1 MATEFPYL
9 QMITP
14 ERKMLVGKPDK
25 GTRIYRREGTYKE
38 SGEWCVAMDYV
49 FDDQFVS
56 PGGVGMFVPVSRAA
70 VHKRMKEGRLTALCF
85 HVVRDEKTFFGNV
98 RKAKATPF
106 VFIPVSE
113 CMAWAKEI
121 AEKRGEV
128 ETIDASHVS
137 QEFLE
142 KDPEDRKNSK
152 VRYTEK
158 YLSFETKEFIRQEIK
173 EAIKEKAQK
182 GQGTM
187 KSDVSNLNGRSKN
200 AK

>member
-1 MATEFPYL
+1 VEEMDTAFPYL
-9 QMITP
+9 QMNTP
-14 ERKMLVGKPDK
+14 ERKKLAGKPDT

-56 PGGVGMFVPVSRAA
+56 PGGVCMFVPSVSRSA

-85 HVVRDEKTFFGNV
+85 HVVHDEKTFFGNV

-106 VFIPVSE
+106 VYIPVSE
-113 CMAWAKEI
+113 CKAWAREL
-121 AEKRGEV
+121 EGKRGGV
-128 ETIDASHVS
+128 EMVEPGDAS

-142 KDPEDRKNSK
+142 KDPEDHKSRK

-158 YLSFETKEFIRQEIK
+158 YFERDMRAWIREEMQEIMK
-173 EAIKEKAQK
+173 ENTEKDK
-182 GQGTM
+182 
-187 KSDVSNLNGRSKN
+187 KP
-200 AK
+200 

>member
-1 MATEFPYL
+1 MATDFPYL
-9 QMITP
+9 QMTTP
-14 ERKMLVGKPDK
+14 ERKKLIGKPDK

-38 SGEWCVAMDYV
+38 SGKWCVAMDEV

-85 HVVRDEKTFFGNV
+85 HVVHDERTFFGNV

-113 CMAWAKEI
+113 CKAWAKELE
-121 AEKRGEV
+121 EKRGGV
-128 ETIDASHVS
+128 ENVDPNDAS

-142 KDPEDRKNSK
+142 KDPEDRKNRK
-152 VRYTEK
+152 VRHTDK
-158 YLSFETKEFIRQEIK
+158 YLEKDVRGWIREEIQEIM
-173 EAIKEKAQK
+173 KEKAQK
-182 GQGTM
+182 D
-187 KSDVSNLNGRSKN
+187 KES
-200 AK
+200 

>member
-9 QMITP
+9 QVTTA
-14 ERKMLVGKPDK
+14 ERKKLCGKPDK

-38 SGEWCVAMDYV
+38 SGEWCVAMDEE
-49 FDDQFVS
+49 FDDKFVS

-85 HVVRDEKTFFGNV
+85 HVVHDEKTFFGNV

-113 CMAWAKEI
+113 CKAWAKEI
-121 AEKRGEV
+121 AEKRGQV
-128 ETIDASHVS
+128 ETVNPGDES

-142 KDPEDRKNSK
+142 KAPEDRKNRK
-152 VRYTEK
+152 VRHTDK
-158 YLSFETKEFIRQEIK
+158 YLDADTKEFIRQEIA
-173 EAIKEKAQK
+173 EAMKEKEK
-182 GQGTM
+182 GQ
-187 KSDVSNLNGRSKN
+187 
-200 AK
+200 

>member
-9 QMITP
+9 QMTTP
-14 ERKMLVGKPDK
+14 ERKKLVGKPDK

-38 SGEWCVAMDYV
+38 SGEWCVAMDEV

-85 HVVRDEKTFFGNV
+85 HVVQNERTFFGNV

-113 CMAWAKEI
+113 CKAWAKEI
-121 AEKRGEV
+121 QEKRGPV
-128 ETIDASHVS
+128 EIIGPGDVS

-142 KDPEDRKNSK
+142 KDPEDHKSRK

-158 YLSFETKEFIRQEIK
+158 YLDLETKEFIRQEIQ
-173 EAIKEKAQK
+173 EAIKGK
-182 GQGTM
+182 G
-187 KSDVSNLNGRSKN
+187 KER
-200 AK
+200 